1 MHVLKI
7 KKPTVAQLKK
17 LLAGKEVRLVKGRG
31 FQLIVHPGNF
41 DIASNSFN
49 RGMPSVLQLSPAEI
63 ELNTPSAPSPEEHQ
77 ETAGKI
83 PVKAVG
89 TGIGKF
95 GGHTGLKAPRI
106 SSVSDMFTHVLEMNK
121 LGEHTGHDYGYL
133 HRAALGNF
141 YANEASSKMAATM
154 ETAERDTPV
163 RMRGRGMMEGGVGGG
178 GNLLTHSRPQALR
191 SQPYSASFQLQHT
204 MPPQFQR
211 LHNSV

>member
-63 ELNTPSAPSPEEHQ
+63 ELNTAPSPEEHQ

-95 GGHTGLKAPRI
+95 AGYSGLKAPRI
-106 SSVSDMFTHVLEMNK
+106 PSVSDMFRHTMEMEA
-121 LGEHTGHDYGYL
+121 LGEHTGHKYGVL

-141 YANEASSKMAATM
+141 YANEASSKMAGTM
-154 ETAERDTPV
+154 ERAERDTPV
-163 RMRGRGMMEGGVGGG
+163 LMRGRGMEGGVGGG